1 MDPAPPIAGFQA
13 LGQYGVAGAIAAGM
27 LTLFVVIFKR
37 LVDNVIKQNEHLQ
50 ERQQEIQQQQISG
63 MAALQKSIDSLG
75 AILSTDVREL
85 SREIAEVFNAIHHE
99 RREITGPIRLGARRP
114 TTPGR

>member
-1 MDPAPPIAGFQA
+1 MDAPVPSFQS

-37 LVDNVIKQNEHLQ
+37 LVDNIIEQNRHLQ

-63 MAALQKSIDSLG
+63 LTSLQRSIEQ
-75 AILSTDVREL
+75 LSSTLSMDLREL
-85 SREIAEVFNAIHHE
+85 SREIAEVFNSLQRE
-99 RREITGPIRLGARRP
+99 RREDTGPIRLGVRP
-114 TTPGR
+114 RPKIGG